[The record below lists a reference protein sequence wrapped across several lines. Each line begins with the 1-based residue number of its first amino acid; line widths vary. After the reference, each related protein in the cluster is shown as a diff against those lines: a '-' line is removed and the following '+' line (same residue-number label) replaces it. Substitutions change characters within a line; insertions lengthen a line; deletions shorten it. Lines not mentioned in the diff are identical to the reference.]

1 MPSRRS
7 ILTCLYLF
15 AYSSNLLIV
24 VLRADRVGPCP
35 NLLLSKNIGKRVRR
49 FEWPLRPSKI
59 RIADAR
65 DQCGQLASPIATG
78 AGTAGSRSGSIAH
91 LVASEAAAQR
101 LRVRFAPSDP
111 KAPEK
116 CAAGR

>member
-24 VLRADRVGPCP
+24 VLRADRFVLARTCSYRKTLASEFGDS
-35 NLLLSKNIGKRVRR
+35 NGLS
-49 FEWPLRPSKI
+49 WPLRPSKI

-78 AGTAGSRSGSIAH
+78 AGTDGSRSGSIAH
-91 LVASEAAAQR
+91 LVASEVAAQGF
-101 LRVRFAPSDP
+101 RVRF
-111 KAPEK
+111 
-116 CAAGR
+116 